1 MPKFQKK
8 HTHYAA
14 RIAKPRESLVP
25 PAPEAAEALLEVM
38 TIAACVDG
46 KMAPDE
52 SHQLCEQIRA
62 TPGFTHLDNHAL
74 ARTVEGFVL
83 RIAAEGIPARVRT
96 IAKAIG
102 DDMDARE
109 EAFALATLFVLFD
122 GEVGDDE
129 QEFLELLQKALHLSD
144 ERASH
149 ISSLLAEAD

>member
-14 RIAKPRESLVP
+14 RVAKPRESLVP

-102 DDMDARE
+102 DDIDARE